1 MSTPLEARLP
11 TPQRLRVR
19 NPLPRSP
26 LYRSYSHQL
35 CAEGTRSIGLA
46 SQLASP
52 GTPGVL
58 FSQPARRSRDYRLHT
73 PAFSRGESSKSRSI
87 LEDFG
92 ASEPDSRIDLPLPIE
107 RSQPYGS
114 SFQCS
119 GEEVN
124 HFSPPPT
131 RVFHSS
137 VVTQPEDGRVSVNG
151 TNSEVSVHSLQ
162 LPPPFSTSSRSVSA
176 GSLPVGDP
184 NSTGRS
190 PRIHNGEAVGEG
202 SIITSDLASLDEITG
217 GQGLQRSPRVSDIPI
232 AHSVL
237 P

>member
-1 MSTPLEARLP
+1 MSTPLEASLP
-11 TPQRLRVR
+11 TLQRLRVR

-35 CAEGTRSIGLA
+35 SPEGTRSIGLA

-52 GTPGVL
+52 RTPRVL

-73 PAFSRGESSKSRSI
+73 PAFSRGESSK
-87 LEDFG
+87 
-92 ASEPDSRIDLPLPIE
+92 DSRIDLPLPIE

-114 SFQCS
+114 SFQGS

-124 HFSPPPT
+124 HPFPPPT

-151 TNSEVSVHSLQ
+151 TNPEVSLHSLQ
-162 LPPPFSTSSRSVSA
+162 LPPPFLTSSRSVSA

-190 PRIHNGEAVGEG
+190 PRIHNGEAAGEG
-202 SIITSDLASLDEITG
+202 SIIASDLTSLDEITG
-217 GQGLQRSPRVSDIPI
+217 GQGLQQSPRVSDIPI